1 MPRKIT
7 RSKSSIGNINR
18 LTVTCSE
25 ALRDEPRTSSEYFQR
40 KFCRDSTELFFSS
53 TVAAIK
59 INARKTSSSRTFDPE
74 STYTK
79 TYRHVSPSSSVKNLV
94 SKNGHTSYLP
104 LLCSWQGSTRFKLFD
119 RIRLTTTFH
128 HQKTLSQHREN
139 IRTTI
144 HETRLVIGIS
154 LCTTRHLL
162 RAILSIYVSKRSRAR
177 EFSTTGRRTFF
188 ERSHFPAGRGGTKTH
203 DTHAMLACRELTTR
217 DNAGRPKPTER
228 ARKWPNSPQVL
239 RASTD

>member
-25 ALRDEPRTSSEYFQR
+25 ALRDEPSSEYFQR

-79 TYRHVSPSSSVKNLV
+79 TYRHVSPRLKISYRKTGTQVICPFSVLGKDPRDLNYSIGFV
-94 SKNGHTSYLP
+94 WPPRFTTKKHCHNTARTYVRRY
-104 LLCSWQGSTRFKLFD
+104 TR
-119 RIRLTTTFH
+119 
-128 HQKTLSQHREN
+128 
-139 IRTTI
+139 
-144 HETRLVIGIS
+144 
-154 LCTTRHLL
+154 
-162 RAILSIYVSKRSRAR
+162 
-177 EFSTTGRRTFF
+177 
-188 ERSHFPAGRGGTKTH
+188 
-203 DTHAMLACRELTTR
+203 R
-217 DNAGRPKPTER
+217 D
-228 ARKWPNSPQVL
+228 S
-239 RASTD
+239 

>member
-79 TYRHVSPSSSVKNLV
+79 TYRHVFPSSSVKNLV

-104 LLCSWQGSTRFKLFD
+104 LLSVLGKDPRDLNYSIGFVWPPRFTTKKHCHNTARTYVRRYTR
-119 RIRLTTTFH
+119 
-128 HQKTLSQHREN
+128 
-139 IRTTI
+139 
-144 HETRLVIGIS
+144 
-154 LCTTRHLL
+154 
-162 RAILSIYVSKRSRAR
+162 
-177 EFSTTGRRTFF
+177 
-188 ERSHFPAGRGGTKTH
+188 
-203 DTHAMLACRELTTR
+203 R
-217 DNAGRPKPTER
+217 D
-228 ARKWPNSPQVL
+228 S
-239 RASTD
+239 

>member
-1 MPRKIT
+1 MIE
-7 RSKSSIGNINR
+7 SSIGNINR

-25 ALRDEPRTSSEYFQR
+25 ALHDESRTFVEYFQR

-79 TYRHVSPSSSVKNLV
+79 TYRHVSRSSSVKNLV
-94 SKNGHTSYLP
+94 SKNATQIIWPFSVLGKDPRDLNYSIEFVWPRNTKKHCHNTARTYVRRY
-104 LLCSWQGSTRFKLFD
+104 TRRDCNRKL
-119 RIRLTTTFH
+119 
-128 HQKTLSQHREN
+128 E
-139 IRTTI
+139 
-144 HETRLVIGIS
+144 S
-154 LCTTRHLL
+154 LCTTRHMQSLL
-162 RAILSIYVSKRSRAR
+162 RVILSIVFRNGHGHENFQRQVG
-177 EFSTTGRRTFF
+177 ELF
-188 ERSHFPAGRGGTKTH
+188 ERSHFPAGRSGTKTH

>member
-1 MPRKIT
+1 M
-7 RSKSSIGNINR
+7 
-18 LTVTCSE
+18 
-25 ALRDEPRTSSEYFQR
+25 
-40 KFCRDSTELFFSS
+40 
-53 TVAAIK
+53 
-59 INARKTSSSRTFDPE
+59 
-74 STYTK
+74 
-79 TYRHVSPSSSVKNLV
+79 
-94 SKNGHTSYLP
+94 
-104 LLCSWQGSTRFKLFD
+104 
-119 RIRLTTTFH
+119 TTTFH

-144 HETRLVIGIS
+144 HETRLVIGNS

-188 ERSHFPAGRGGTKTH
+188 ERSHFPAGRSGTKTH

-228 ARKWPNSPQVL
+228 ARKWPNSIRKYYVRRPIDGRGAIDISMLLLILSVGGQ
-239 RASTD
+239 TDEN